1 MSMKLIID
9 SRENSELLLEVEQKA
24 KKMNILTEKK
34 WIEVGDYVFGD
45 VCFEA
50 KSTHDFLSSVISK
63 RLWTQLDNM
72 DRCYKTNVVII
83 YGSLSDALNYTKHS
97 AKYNKMPRH
106 QKMQLLT
113 NKFYG
118 ALGRI
123 ILDSDIKPVWVLDEF
138 AAASIICSVAKMQ
151 PVERP
156 PIKPH
161 LFKRFTTDDI
171 RLNMLTTVKGVSE
184 KKAKMLL
191 KEYGSLMEI
200 GDCDKRELC
209 SLDGIGDT
217 TADRILSVF
226 NSDKKVKQ

>member
-1 MSMKLIID
+1 
-9 SRENSELLLEVEQKA
+9 
-24 KKMNILTEKK
+24 
-34 WIEVGDYVFGD
+34 
-45 VCFEA
+45 
-50 KSTHDFLSSVISK
+50 
-63 RLWTQLDNM
+63 M

-83 YGSLSDALNYTKHS
+83 YGSLSEALKYTKYS
-97 AKYNKMPRH
+97 SKYNKMPRP

-161 LFKRFTTDDI
+161 LFKRFTTDDEPGRKLFGI
-171 RLNMLTTVKGVSE
+171 DAPELTISEQFYPATSAESEGKGIAGATRE
-184 KKAKMLL
+184 YL
-191 KEYGSLMEI
+191 KVLE
-200 GDCDKRELC
+200 
-209 SLDGIGDT
+209 
-217 TADRILSVF
+217 
-226 NSDKKVKQ
+226 

>member
-1 MSMKLIID
+1 MSIIID
-9 SRENSELLLEVEQKA
+9 SRETSDLTHEVEEKA
-24 KKMNILTEKK
+24 KKLNIITEKK
-34 WIEVGDYVFGD
+34 WLEVGDYIFGN

-72 DRCYKTNVVII
+72 DRCFDVNVVII
-83 YGSLSDALNYTKHS
+83 YGSLSEALKYTKYS
-97 AKYNKMPRH
+97 AKYNQMPKQR
-106 QKMQLLT
+106 KMQLLT

-151 PVERP
+151 PVDRP

-161 LFKRFTTDDI
+161 LFKRFTTDDVRI
-171 RLNMLTTVKGVSE
+171 NILSTVKGVSE
-184 KKAKMLL
+184 KKAKMLI
-191 KEYGSLMEI
+191 KKYGSLMEI

-209 SLDGIGDT
+209 SLEGIGDT
-217 TADRILSVF
+217 TASRILSIF
-226 NSDKKVKQ
+226 NSEKKVKQ

>member
-1 MSMKLIID
+1 MNLIID
-9 SRENSELLLEVEQKA
+9 SREVSALSDEVESKA
-24 KKMNILTEKK
+24 ASMNIITKK
-34 WIEVGDYVFGD
+34 QWIEVGDYVIGNT
-45 VCFEA
+45 CFEA

-72 DRCYKTNVVII
+72 DRCYDNNIVII
-83 YGSLSDALNYTKHS
+83 YGSLRDALTYTKYS
-97 AKYNKMPRH
+97 AKYNSMPRNR
-106 QKMQLLT
+106 KMQLLT

-151 PVERP
+151 PVDRP

-161 LFKRFTTDDI
+161 MFKRFTTDDVRI
-171 RLNMLTTVKGVSE
+171 NMLTTVKGVSE
-184 KKAKMLL
+184 KKAKMLI
-191 KEYGSLMEI
+191 KKYGSLMEI

-209 SLDGIGDT
+209 SLEGIGDT
-217 TADRILSVF
+217 TADRILSIF
-226 NSDKKVKQ
+226 NSEKKVIQ

>member
-1 MSMKLIID
+1 MNLIID
-9 SRENSELLLEVEQKA
+9 SREVSALSDEVESKA
-24 KKMNILTEKK
+24 TSMNIITKK
-34 WIEVGDYVFGD
+34 QWIEVGDYVIGNT
-45 VCFEA
+45 CFEA

-72 DRCYKTNVVII
+72 DRCYDNNIVII
-83 YGSLSDALNYTKHS
+83 YGSLRDALTYTKYS
-97 AKYNKMPRH
+97 AKYNSMPRNR
-106 QKMQLLT
+106 KMQLLT

-151 PVERP
+151 PVDRP

-161 LFKRFTTDDI
+161 MFKRFTTDDVRI
-171 RLNMLTTVKGVSE
+171 NMLTTVKGVSE
-184 KKAKMLL
+184 KKAKMLI
-191 KEYGSLMEI
+191 KKYGSLMEI

-209 SLDGIGDT
+209 SLEGIGDT
-217 TADRILSVF
+217 TADRILSIF
-226 NSDKKVKQ
+226 NSEKKVIQ

>member
-1 MSMKLIID
+1 MSLIID
-9 SRENSELLLEVEQKA
+9 SRETSELVKEVEKKA
-24 KKMNILTEKK
+24 KSLNIITKK
-34 WIEVGDYVFGD
+34 QWLEVGDYVIGN

-72 DRCYKTNVVII
+72 DRCYENNMVII
-83 YGSLSDALNYTKHS
+83 YGSLSKALTYTKYS
-97 AKYNKMPRH
+97 AKYNKMPR
-106 QKMQLLT
+106 QRKLQLLT

-118 ALGRI
+118 GLGRI
-123 ILDSDIKPVWVLDEF
+123 LLDSDIKPIWVKDEY

-151 PVERP
+151 PIDRP

-161 LFKRFTTDDI
+161 LFKRFTTDDVRI
-171 RLNMLTTVKGVSE
+171 NMLSTVKGVSE

-191 KEYGSLMEI
+191 KKYGSLMEI

-209 SLDGIGDT
+209 SLDGIGNT
-217 TADRILSVF
+217 TADRILSIF
-226 NSDKKVKQ
+226 NSEKKVKQ

>member
-1 MSMKLIID
+1 MKLIID
-9 SRENSELLLEVEQKA
+9 SRETSGLTKEVESKA
-24 KKMNILTEKK
+24 AKLNLITEKK
-34 WIEVGDYVFGD
+34 WLEVGDYVFGD

-83 YGSLSDALNYTKHS
+83 YGTLRDALSYTS
-97 AKYNKMPRH
+97 YSSKYNNMPR
-106 QKMQLLT
+106 QRKMQLLT

-118 ALGRI
+118 AIGRI
-123 ILDSDIKPVWVLDEF
+123 ILDSDIKPIWVIDEY
-138 AAASIICSVAKMQ
+138 AASSIICSVAKMQ
-151 PVERP
+151 PVERS

-161 LFKRFTTDDI
+161 LFKGFTSDDI
-171 RLNMLTTVKGVSE
+171 RINMLASIKGVSE

-191 KEYGSLMEI
+191 KKYGSLMEI

-217 TADRILSVF
+217 TADRILSAF
-226 NSDKKVKQ
+226 NSNKEVRQ